1 MNIEPSFQRSQ
12 HIQFHYMN
20 SFLSLLMDAFV
31 EEEKSSNE
39 TTDVVTFTLR
49 HYKSNSS
56 KTCLP
61 IFKNQNSKEVRTF
74 FLRHWLVL
82 RSLTLWVPLK
92 SWHIP
97 DPGIYI
103 YSFLFVVFLYGCQ
116 NFNDALCFLKWKG
129 LSCHSQG

>member
-1 MNIEPSFQRSQ
+1 MNIESSFQRSQ

-20 SFLSLLMDAFV
+20 YFLLLLMDAFV

-39 TTDVVTFTLR
+39 TTDVVTLTLG

-61 IFKNQNSKEVRTF
+61 IFKNQNSKEARTF
-74 FLRHWLVL
+74 FLSNWLVL
-82 RSLTLWVPLK
+82 RSLTVWVPLK

-97 DPGIYI
+97 DLGIYI
-103 YSFLFVVFLYGCQ
+103 YCFVFVAFLYGCQ

-129 LSCHSQG
+129 WSCHLSG